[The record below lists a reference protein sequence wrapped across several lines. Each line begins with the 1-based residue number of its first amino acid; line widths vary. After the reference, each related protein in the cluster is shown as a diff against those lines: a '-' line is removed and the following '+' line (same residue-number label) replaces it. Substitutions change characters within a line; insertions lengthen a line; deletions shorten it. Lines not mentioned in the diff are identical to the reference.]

1 MELTDNNCLI
11 CNERMNRSNR
21 LKIKCE
27 YCDFEACRV
36 CCETYLLTQTTPH
49 CMNVECGKIWTR
61 KFMSR
66 IFTNEFMTKK
76 YNLHREKILFEQEQA
91 LMPQTQILIERHLYK
106 KKMLDQTQNEIV
118 LISRMIHEL
127 TEKKYAIE
135 NYRQRLK
142 NNQFEIDDFNGIDN
156 INIQNIQ
163 ERESRQRTFLYRCS
177 NESCRG
183 FLSSRWK
190 CNLCETWTCPECHVN
205 IGTHDN
211 KEHICNK
218 EDVETV
224 KLIRNDSKPCPKC
237 GVIIFKII
245 GCDQM
250 FCTQCHTPF
259 SWKTGEIQSGRNIHN
274 PHYFEYI
281 RNNNNDGINE
291 RNPLDIRCGRELD
304 MRFIRKFMSKLYHI
318 VITINLNDKEKII
331 KNLLDS
337 CRNVIHLSD
346 IVIPNLNTQID
357 NYGLSNQ
364 NQRIKYIQNVIS
376 EKQFR
381 KNIQMNEKK
390 RQKNLE
396 LLDLFVMVRDVT
408 IDIFLKYND
417 GIVKI
422 ENQYEEY
429 KYDVIVNEVRTK
441 DILTAENY
449 IRMHINVNKLTHE
462 YMIEELSNIRNYAN
476 NCLSEIQKTYRGVRK
491 EFDDDFNLISINS
504 KCKVDLP
511 ICNENDSDNEN

>member
-106 KKMLDQTQNEIV
+106 NKMLKQTKDEID
-118 LISRMIHEL
+118 LILRMIREL

-142 NNQFEIDDFNGIDN
+142 NDQFEIDDFNGMNN
-156 INIQNIQ
+156 INSQNIK
-163 ERESRQRTFLYRCS
+163 EKESRQRTFLYRCS

-259 SWKTGEIQSGRNIHN
+259 SWKTGEIQVGRNIHN

-281 RNNNNDGINE
+281 RNNNHINE
-291 RNPLDIRCGRELD
+291 RNPLDVRCGRELN
-304 MRFIRKFMSKLYHI
+304 MRFMRNFRFKLSYI
-318 VITINLNDKEKII
+318 INTDNLDDKDKII
-331 KNLLDS
+331 KYILDS
-337 CRNVIHLSD
+337 CRNVLHLSD
-346 IVIPNLNTQID
+346 IIIPNLNAQID
-357 NYGLSNQ
+357 DHGLYNQ
-364 NQRIKYIQNVIS
+364 NQRIKYIQNIITD
-376 EKQFR
+376 KQFK

-396 LLDLFVMVRDVT
+396 LIDLFVMVRDVT
-408 IDIFLKYND
+408 VDIFLKYND
-417 GIVKI
+417 GITQL
-422 ENQYEEY
+422 ENEYVGYEVHA
-429 KYDVIVNEVRTK
+429 DVMINE
-441 DILTAENY
+441 IPPSIGSY
-449 IRMHINVNKLTHE
+449 IRINAHSKKLSHE
-462 YMIEELSNIRNYAN
+462 YLIQELSDIRNYAN
-476 NCLSEIQKTYRGVRK
+476 NCLSEIQKTYKGVKK
-491 EFDDDFNLISINS
+491 EFNKIFSLISINTNN
-504 KCKVDLP
+504 KCKPNVS
-511 ICNENDSDNEN
+511 INSENDSDGDN